1 MRTHVCECNALVKN
15 VGCTRI
21 EQRGSL
27 SDTSSPAACR
37 WRNSDKEPHRCHSFF
52 SQCYTL
58 RCLKG
63 IQLYNPLS
71 AVLRNHQPLKKK
83 DQAYFLYL
91 SCHLSSENHSWI
103 YARFKF
109 FKGLALLNNEKNHPS
124 INLLTW
130 ILRINAMFRNIS
142 TITCVQLMMG
152 SNLICEYLN
161 KYQLMEKI
169 HFVGLKY
176 Y

>member
-1 MRTHVCECNALVKN
+1 MVINQQKGDTVSDIIGSSRVRLRTPNCRSFSFATSQIRIVSPSNSIMRTHVCECSVLVKN

-83 DQAYFLYL
+83 IKHTSFTFLVTYRVKIIREAT
-91 SCHLSSENHSWI
+91 HD
-103 YARFKF
+103 
-109 FKGLALLNNEKNHPS
+109 
-124 INLLTW
+124 
-130 ILRINAMFRNIS
+130 
-142 TITCVQLMMG
+142 
-152 SNLICEYLN
+152 SNL
-161 KYQLMEKI
+161 
-169 HFVGLKY
+169 
-176 Y
+176 

>member
-1 MRTHVCECNALVKN
+1 MRTHVCECSVLVKN

-71 AVLRNHQPLKKK
+71 VVLRNHQPLKKK
-83 DQAYFLYL
+83 IKHTSFTFLVTYRVKIMKPRTIQI
-91 SCHLSSENHSWI
+91 C
-103 YARFKF
+103 R
-109 FKGLALLNNEKNHPS
+109 GLALNNEKNHPS
-124 INLLTW
+124 INPLTW
-130 ILRINAMFRNIS
+130 RLTPCFEIYLQLIAFNDGIKFDMWVLININ
-142 TITCVQLMMG
+142 
-152 SNLICEYLN
+152 
-161 KYQLMEKI
+161 LMEKI
-169 HFVGLKY
+169 HFIGLKY

>member
-1 MRTHVCECNALVKN
+1 MRTHVCECSVLVKN

-71 AVLRNHQPLKKK
+71 AVLRNRWKKRSSILPLP
-83 DQAYFLYL
+83 F
-91 SCHLSSENHSWI
+91 SSLIEWKSFVKPRTI
-103 YARFKF
+103 QICR
-109 FKGLALLNNEKNHPS
+109 GLALNNEKNHPS
-124 INLLTW
+124 INPLTW
-130 ILRINAMFRNIS
+130 RLTPYFEIYLQLIAFNDGIKFDMWVLININ
-142 TITCVQLMMG
+142 
-152 SNLICEYLN
+152 
-161 KYQLMEKI
+161 LMEKI
-169 HFVGLKY
+169 HFIGLKY